1 MERRFSCDSTASL
14 SDSFNSVSSVK
25 SCSFREEPEIRHVPA
40 ATSMV
45 NDPSDLWFQKEDFEN
60 FREKTRRII
69 SNVDENGRG
78 KNGKKYCTRGLEKYM
93 AAASIKRKNIRR
105 NILLALEDGDSSS
118 LEDYSEGSVSEA
130 RKLAATDAKEATN
143 ICKRIFPFR
152 RKSVQ

>member
-1 MERRFSCDSTASL
+1 
-14 SDSFNSVSSVK
+14 
-25 SCSFREEPEIRHVPA
+25 
-40 ATSMV
+40 MV
-45 NDPSDLWFQKEDFEN
+45 DDPSDLWFQKEDFEN

-105 NILLALEDGDSSS
+105 NILLALGDGGDSSS
-118 LEDYSEGSVSEA
+118 LEDYSESSVSEA
-130 RKLAATDAKEATN
+130 RKLAATDAKAATT
-143 ICKRIFPFR
+143 IYKRIFPFR